1 MPSKISNESIEQVP
15 FASQPKRSI
24 DDLSVPP
31 KTPGLKMARIKLRVS
46 SPTDRIMSPCSRKLT
61 TGRFER
67 LNKFGRSRLVSSPLS
82 CSILSV
88 SKCRKVG
95 FGDGFEVGL
104 HPCFK
109 GEMCGLSAARS
120 GTKTGS
126 NGFKFGL
133 NTRYKTESSTKIG
146 SNTSLTVE
154 SNSSTTTI
162 EAYTTELTISSPQ
175 SRAIFSH
182 ESPNKIK

>member
-1 MPSKISNESIEQVP
+1 MSSKSCNESIEQVP

-24 DDLSVPP
+24 DDLSVSP
-31 KTPGLKMARIKLRVS
+31 KTPSLKMTGIKLRVS

-67 LNKFGRSRLVSSPLS
+67 LDKFGRPSLVSSPLS
-82 CSILSV
+82 CGILSV

-95 FGDGFEVGL
+95 FGDGFGVGL
-104 HPCFK
+104 NTRFK
-109 GEMCGLSAARS
+109 TEMCGLSNVRS

-133 NTRYKTESSTKIG
+133 NARYKTESSIKTG
-146 SNTSLTVE
+146 SNTSLRAE
-154 SNSSTTTI
+154 PNSSTTTI

-175 SRAIFSH
+175 SRAIFSY